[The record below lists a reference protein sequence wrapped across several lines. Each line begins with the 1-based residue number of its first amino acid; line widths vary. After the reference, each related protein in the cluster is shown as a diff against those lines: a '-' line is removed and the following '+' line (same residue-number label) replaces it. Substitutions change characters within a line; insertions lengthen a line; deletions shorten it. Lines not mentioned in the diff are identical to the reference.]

1 MNKEPKESWFKIIG
15 DVFGL
20 FGDVIIEAA
29 KIIAV
34 VLIVYSWMYGLK
46 TQWGEINIDLFPK
59 PYIYM
64 K

>member
-1 MNKEPKESWFKIIG
+1 MNENPKDSWFRIICDG
-15 DVFGL
+15 FGL
-20 FGDVIIEAA
+20 FGDIMIEAA

-34 VLIVYSWMYGLK
+34 ILIVYSWVYGLK